1 MTAEHH
7 QAIAE
12 NLTYGEA
19 AAAVAQQA
27 LENHG
32 LAGDPGVF
40 AQPQAFNQLL
50 QLCPFLQG
58 SMEAGLADT
67 GNLDP
72 GDILESIVTFVNAD
86 LHNEQLMSLSQAITS
101 ISQSEPEQKSI
112 RGILETIRLA
122 ADSINDAPPE
132 DEEARKDANQRAA
145 EMIDQALQELE
156 PMEERIRNI
165 RTHNEMLKA
174 TGGPGCQDT
183 SEENQENIL
192 LNLEGLAFQLG
203 QDRWA
208 TAHGFQEPQSE
219 RATPAFRQGG

>member
-7 QAIAE
+7 KAIAE

-32 LAGDPGVF
+32 LTGDPGVF
-40 AQPQAFNQLL
+40 AQPKAFNQLL
-50 QLCPFLQG
+50 QLCPFLQE
-58 SMEAGLADT
+58 SMETGLAET
-67 GNLDP
+67 ENLDP

-101 ISQSEPEQKSI
+101 ISQTEPGQKSI
-112 RGILETIRLA
+112 GGIMEKIRMA
-122 ADSINDAPPE
+122 ADSINDAPPG
-132 DEEARKDANQRAA
+132 DDEARKDANRRAA

-156 PMEERIRNI
+156 PVEERIRNI

-174 TGGPGCQDT
+174 AGEPGCQET

-192 LNLEGLAFQLG
+192 LNLENLAFRLG

-208 TAHGFQEPQSE
+208 TAHGFQDPQ
-219 RATPAFRQGG
+219 